1 MVVFHANHLA
11 RSGHDVTI
19 MTAIADTVFTID
31 SRVGLS
37 LTGRTSKP
45 GSLLHAA
52 GTRFSHDLVIA
63 DIIVMATA
71 LALRN
76 RGSVLYFAQDYD
88 EAYYTSPAM
97 RFLVRGFYA
106 VGLVALKMPVIAV
119 SSHLQKIFRE
129 RFGIDAALCENGI
142 DHSLFYPDPD
152 PALKRGNDRVKILLF
167 ARHDWRK
174 GYDCAKRV
182 VERLGDEFRNIVEV
196 WTVGERDSFHQCR
209 FDQCSFG
216 RLDEHGL
223 RRVMSSAD
231 IFLYPS
237 RHEGLP
243 LMPLE
248 AMACG
253 CPVVTTNAVPY
264 ARDGENALVS
274 AADDVD
280 SLLENLK
287 KLMADQGLR
296 LRLIQAGIETARAY
310 SIHSCCETFL
320 SLLTELKPAAGRS
333 TIR

>member
-1 MVVFHANHLA
+1 MVVLHANHLA
-11 RSGHDVTI
+11 RNGHDVTI
-19 MTAIADTVFTID
+19 MTAVADTVFTID
-31 SRVGLS
+31 SRVELS
-37 LTGRTSKP
+37 LTGRKSKS

-52 GTRFSHDLVIA
+52 GTRFSHDLIIA

-76 RGSVLYFAQDYD
+76 RGRVLYFAQDYD

-97 RFLVRGFYA
+97 RFLIRGFYA
-106 VGLVALKMPVIAV
+106 VGLVALRIPVIAV
-119 SSHLQKIFRE
+119 SSPLQKIFRE
-129 RFGIDAALCENGI
+129 RFGMDAALCENGI
-142 DHSLFYPDPD
+142 DHSLFHPDPD
-152 PALKRGNDRVKILLF
+152 PTLKRGNDRVRILLF

-182 VERLGDEFRNIVEV
+182 VARLGDEFRDVVEI
-196 WTVGERDSFHQCR
+196 WTVGERDSFHDCR
-209 FDQCSFG
+209 FDHCSFG

-253 CPVVTTNAVPY
+253 CPVVTTEAVPY

-274 AADDVD
+274 AVDDVD
-280 SLLENLK
+280 SLRENLK
-287 KLMADQGLR
+287 RLITDQGFRQQLGR
-296 LRLIQAGIETARAY
+296 AGIETARAY

-320 SLLTELKPAAGRS
+320 SLLTELKPAGDRS
-333 TIR
+333 I